1 MWADED
7 YELVKQFQVLKY
19 LTIDTWKGLV
29 RFLFAYTLQLFAY
42 SMRIFE
48 LKKIFLTS
56 SKHFTRTN
64 LKKHIIELAT
74 LLIYMNMKCLDDV
87 RHSQYFQFVSCSFI
101 TSWPP
106 KYLIFKKNLQLID
119 QSEFDTH
126 STMST
131 RLSQSSQ
138 YYSVLSRM
146 CERLSDFECFF
157 SDVGQNGPTWIRKVM
172 WKLGC
177 VGNVM

>member
-1 MWADED
+1 
-7 YELVKQFQVLKY
+7 
-19 LTIDTWKGLV
+19 
-29 RFLFAYTLQLFAY
+29 
-42 SMRIFE
+42 MRIFE

-56 SKHFTRTN
+56 SKHFTGTN
-64 LKKHIIELAT
+64 LKKHFIELAT

-138 YYSVLSRM
+138 YYSVLSWI
-146 CERLSDFECFF
+146 CERFSDFECFF
-157 SDVGQNGPTWIRKVM
+157 SDVGQNWPTRIKNGWRKST
-172 WKLGC
+172 C
-177 VGNVM
+177 VHCWL